1 MHAHVHAMP
10 VCGRAAGGDLPFAP
24 CSFEPRWRKRP
35 SERLVGPVR
44 ISQQAPPPPRVPCT
58 LHPVPTPPRVR
69 GHLASDDVA
78 HVGAKR
84 EQPRETRLHTCM
96 YAYVHDAHACA
107 CMHMCMY
114 AYVHV
119 CTCACMHMCMCMA
132 HIGAHREHMGV
143 RSAPPS
149 AGSYACTCVHPYAYG
164 REERAS
170 LRQVRTQ
177 LVSLVARQNA
187 YETCRRCA
195 AERLAACHT
204 LRARSVLGVE
214 RASARW
220 YSNCSARRRH
230 APVDVR

>member
-1 MHAHVHAMP
+1 MHACVHTPPGPDSADRPQRLRMAQRLARLPVCGRAAGGDLPRGRGRGIYIYEDIYMHAHVHAMP

-119 CTCACMHMCMCMA
+119 Y
-132 HIGAHREHMGV
+132 GAHR
-143 RSAPPS
+143 SPS
-149 AGSYACTCVHPYAYG
+149 
-164 REERAS
+164 
-170 LRQVRTQ
+170 
-177 LVSLVARQNA
+177 
-187 YETCRRCA
+187 
-195 AERLAACHT
+195 
-204 LRARSVLGVE
+204 
-214 RASARW
+214 
-220 YSNCSARRRH
+220 
-230 APVDVR
+230 